1 MRSTMNDIVPRKSR
15 LPALLQPLT
24 EPTYRRIWSASLLSN
39 FGQLVQGVGAAW
51 ERTRLTPAANM
62 VALVQTAMMLPLM
75 LFALPAGAIADM
87 FDRRK
92 VALAGLTFAVA
103 GASALAA
110 FAFAGLLTP
119 WSLLGFSFII
129 GCGAAFY
136 GPAWQASVSEQV
148 SAEHLPA
155 AVALGSI
162 SYNVARSFGPAIGGL
177 IVAAAGAGAAFGA
190 NAMLYLPLMVA
201 LLLWRRAHVPS
212 RLPPERIDRAVLA
225 GVRYA
230 THSPPIRIVV
240 LRTALTALAGASIS
254 ALTPLVAKQLLGGNA
269 GTYGLLL
276 GGFGVGAVIGAL
288 FISRVRERV
297 AAETGV
303 RALAITTGA
312 MIMTIGLSRSLPLT
326 LAAMLIAGSCW
337 MLLVAMFNVGVQLS
351 APRWVTARALSC
363 WSCALTGGMALG
375 AWGWGQVAA
384 THGTGAAMIASG
396 SVMMASP
403 LLGLILRMPRVNQA
417 EQEMTE
423 ARRDPEVALDLTMR
437 SGPIVIEIDYRI
449 EPGEAR
455 MFYATMQEVR
465 RGRLRSGAF
474 EWSLER
480 DIADPEL
487 WTERYHC
494 PTWGDFMRQRSRA
507 TQTDLANEAR
517 ANGYHLGSHDNRV
530 RRRLERP
537 LGSVRWQAETPD
549 SGDAAIGIFTP

>member
-1 MRSTMNDIVPRKSR
+1 MFNPDPRKRR
-15 LPALLQPLT
+15 LPALLLPLT

-51 ERTRLTPAANM
+51 EMTRLTPAANM

-75 LFALPAGAIADM
+75 VFALPAGAIADM
-87 FDRRK
+87 LDRRK
-92 VALAGLTFAVA
+92 VALGGLAFAVA
-103 GASALAA
+103 GATALAT
-110 FAFAGLLTP
+110 FAFSGLLTP
-119 WSLLGFSFII
+119 WTLLAFSFTI

-177 IVAAAGAGAAFGA
+177 IVVAAGAGAAFGA
-190 NAMLYLPLMVA
+190 NAVLYLPLIVA
-201 LLLWRRAHVPS
+201 LLLWRRVHLPS
-212 RLPPERIDRAVLA
+212 RLPPERIDRGILA

-230 THSPPIRIVV
+230 MHSPPIRIVV
-240 LRTALTALAGASIS
+240 VRTLFTALAGASIS
-254 ALTPLVAKQLLGGNA
+254 ALTPLVAKRLLGGDA

-276 GGFGVGAVIGAL
+276 GAFGVGAVVGAMFIGQL
-288 FISRVRERV
+288 RERV

-303 RALAITTGA
+303 RLLAIANGA
-312 MIMTIGLSRSLPLT
+312 MIIAIGFSRSLPLT
-326 LAAMLIAGSCW
+326 LTALLISGACW
-337 MLLVAMFNVGVQLS
+337 MLLIAMFNVGVQLS

-363 WSCALTGGMALG
+363 WSCAVTGGMALG

-384 THGTGAAMIASG
+384 AHGTDIAMIASG

-403 LLGLILRMPRVNQA
+403 FLGLFLPMPRVSKP
-417 EQEMTE
+417 EQEMTQ
-423 ARRDPEVALDLTMR
+423 ARRDPEVALDLTLR
-437 SGPIVIEIDYRI
+437 SGPIVIEVDYRV
-449 EPGEAR
+449 EPGQAR
-455 MFYATMQEVR
+455 EFYATMQDVR
-465 RGRLRSGAF
+465 RGKLRSGAF
-474 EWSLER
+474 EWSLAR

-494 PTWGDFMRQRSRA
+494 PTWGDFLRQRSRA
-507 TQTDLANEAR
+507 TQADLNNEHA
-517 ANGYHLGSHDNRV
+517 ASAYHIGSHEGRV

-537 LGSVRWQAETPD
+537 VGSVRWRAETPD
-549 SGDAAIGIFTP
+549 RGDEAMGIYAP